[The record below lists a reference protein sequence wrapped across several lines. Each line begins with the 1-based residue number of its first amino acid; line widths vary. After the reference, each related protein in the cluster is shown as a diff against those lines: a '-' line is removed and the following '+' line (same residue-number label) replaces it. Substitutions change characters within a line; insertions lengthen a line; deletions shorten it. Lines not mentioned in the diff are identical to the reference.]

1 MQRHKASSSF
11 SSAVSPM
18 IPCRCAAKK
27 ISFYPQRRYRGRV
40 KARMVLCMALNF
52 PNPSR
57 SFEIRRNAVHF
68 WGYDQS
74 METSFY
80 ISADALQQLTPG
92 AGRDE
97 AALLASFD
105 RHAPAIRQAAIRL
118 YGSGK
123 KGGSYDLH
131 PSHF

>member
-1 MQRHKASSSF
+1 
-11 SSAVSPM
+11 
-18 IPCRCAAKK
+18 
-27 ISFYPQRRYRGRV
+27 
-40 KARMVLCMALNF
+40 MAIHF
-52 PNPSR
+52 PNASR
-57 SFEIRRNAVHF
+57 SFDTTRNAVHF
-68 WGYDQS
+68 WGHDQS

-92 AGRDE
+92 TARDE
-97 AALLASFD
+97 SALLAAFD
-105 RHAPAIRQAAIRL
+105 RNCPRIRAAAAKI

>member
-1 MQRHKASSSF
+1 
-11 SSAVSPM
+11 M
-18 IPCRCAAKK
+18 IPCGGAAKK
-27 ISFYPQRRYRGRV
+27 IPFYPQRSYRGPV
-40 KARMVLCMALNF
+40 KARMVFRMALNF

-57 SFEIRRNAVHF
+57 SYEVRRNAVHF

-97 AALLASFD
+97 TALLASFD
-105 RHAPAIRQAAIRL
+105 RHAPAIRQAAARL

>member
-1 MQRHKASSSF
+1 
-11 SSAVSPM
+11 M
-18 IPCRCAAKK
+18 IPRGGAVKK
-27 ISFYPQRRYRGRV
+27 IPFYPQRCYRGPV
-40 KARMVLCMALNF
+40 KARMVFGMALNF

-80 ISADALQQLTPG
+80 ISADALQHLTPG

>member
-1 MQRHKASSSF
+1 
-11 SSAVSPM
+11 
-18 IPCRCAAKK
+18 
-27 ISFYPQRRYRGRV
+27 
-40 KARMVLCMALNF
+40 MALNF

-57 SFEIRRNAVHF
+57 SFDATRNAVHF
-68 WGYDQS
+68 WGHDQS

-80 ISADALQQLTPG
+80 ISVEALQQLAPG

-97 AALLASFD
+97 TALLASFD
-105 RHAPAIRQAAIRL
+105 RNTSRIREAATRL

-131 PSHF
+131 PTHF

>member
-1 MQRHKASSSF
+1 
-11 SSAVSPM
+11 
-18 IPCRCAAKK
+18 
-27 ISFYPQRRYRGRV
+27 
-40 KARMVLCMALNF
+40 MAINF

-57 SFEIRRNAVHF
+57 SYDSTRKAVHF
-68 WGYDQS
+68 WGHDQA

-80 ISADALQQLTPG
+80 ISVDALHRLMPG
-92 AGRDE
+92 AGHDE
-97 AALLASFD
+97 SALLAAFD
-105 RHAPAIRQAAIRL
+105 RNCPRIREAAARL

>member
-1 MQRHKASSSF
+1 
-11 SSAVSPM
+11 VG
-18 IPCRCAAKK
+18 
-27 ISFYPQRRYRGRV
+27 FYPQWTYRCRV
-40 KARMVLCMALNF
+40 KNAHGERMTLNF

-57 SFEIRRNAVHF
+57 SYEARRNAVQF

-80 ISADALQQLTPG
+80 ISADALQHLTPG

-105 RHAPAIRQAAIRL
+105 RNAPAIRQAATRL

>member
-1 MQRHKASSSF
+1 
-11 SSAVSPM
+11 
-18 IPCRCAAKK
+18 
-27 ISFYPQRRYRGRV
+27 
-40 KARMVLCMALNF
+40 MVFRMALNF

-57 SFEIRRNAVHF
+57 SYEVRRNAVHF

-97 AALLASFD
+97 TALLASFD
-105 RHAPAIRQAAIRL
+105 RHAPAIRQAAARL